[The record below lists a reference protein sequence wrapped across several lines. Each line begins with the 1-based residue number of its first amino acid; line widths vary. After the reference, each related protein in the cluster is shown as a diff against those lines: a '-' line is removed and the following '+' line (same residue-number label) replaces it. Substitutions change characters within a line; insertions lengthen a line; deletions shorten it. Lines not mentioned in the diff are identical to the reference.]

1 MPQKS
6 DAACVIATLLFLV
19 GFAVLNWVFDV
30 QWAWGMLGPDPR
42 IVDTEDLIRKQ
53 ILV

>member
-19 GFAVLNWVFDV
+19 GFMVLNWVFDV
-30 QWAWGMLGPDPR
+30 QWAWGMLIAYP
-42 IVDTEDLIRKQ
+42 
-53 ILV
+53 LVSHAVIARSKR

>member
-6 DAACVIATLLFLV
+6 DAACVIATLLFLA

-30 QWAWGMLGPDPR
+30 QWAWGMLIAYPLVSKAVIARG
-42 IVDTEDLIRKQ
+42 IR
-53 ILV
+53 